1 MQKKL
6 ANILFS
12 TRLTGI
18 LFIVYFVSMIIGTFM
33 DAGQETSP
41 TPYSRYYIYNAWW
54 FEAIQMIFVINF
66 IGNIFR
72 YRLYK
77 KAKWATLTIHLSFIF
92 ILIGAGI
99 TRYIGFEGWMP
110 IREGETENTYLTRD
124 VFLTTFIDGDL
135 VVNGQQQRRV
145 EQERVDFS
153 ERLDNDVTVNSEYNG
168 TPVTIQVKEFIKD
181 AELDIIPGD
190 VGDSYLKLVEAGD
203 EGPHSHHIKDGDK
216 DGELI
221 HNIVF
226 TLNSP
231 QPGAVNITTEG
242 NSMFIES
249 PFEGDYMTMATKATG
264 KLIKDSIQPLK
275 LRSRYQMANMAIV
288 FPKPVMQGEFGVVK
302 KSQLLQSREDGVVV
316 DVTANGETKTVNLL
330 GGQYINGRFEQVN
343 VGGLDIAVKYGS
355 IVKELP
361 FSIKLNDF
369 VAERYP
375 GTENNFSAFSSEVT
389 GIKPEQTPYD
399 YKIFMNNVLDEEGY
413 RFFQSSFYPDEKGT
427 KLSVNHDK
435 WGTWVTYFGY
445 MLLYFGLMAIL
456 FAKGSRFGDL
466 KRMLVKVKA
475 KKAKLFTIL
484 LFGFGMFGFAQ
495 EHGPDDGHNH
505 QADTTQTAQH
515 FEGDGHDHSAQ
526 IRPQVKIE
534 RPSKTEIDSVIR
546 SNVTP
551 KIHADKFGELVIQDY
566 SGRMM
571 PMNTFASEVLR
582 KLSERDHYEEF
593 DANQVL
599 LSMQESPLFWYNVPI
614 IYLAKRKGDSIRKI
628 IGVDVNQ
635 KYVSITDFLTDDGRN
650 KIGPYLKAA
659 YAAETPNAYQNQL
672 RKTYD
677 RMSLLF
683 NTLDGRSIKIFPI
696 PDDEVNTWIS
706 SVEYKEDYRE
716 QIKDTLY
723 GKFIE
728 NSFGFYLG
736 ELYKAKKSGNYELA
750 DKLLAGFKSSQAEI
764 GSEVMLSDEKITT
777 EILYNRYDIFK
788 TLYWYYMFI
797 GLALF
802 ILLIVQIFKSKSKA
816 LNLII
821 KGLAITI
828 LVLFL
833 IHTAG
838 LIVRWYIS
846 GHAPWSNG
854 YESMIYIAWATMLFG
869 LLLSKESSSNT
880 PKGIKAFISSIVGGK
895 NKSYLTMAA
904 ASFVTAMLLIVAHMN
919 WADPAIGNLQPVLDS
934 YWLMIHVAVI
944 VASYGPFA
952 LGMILGLTVLLL
964 MIFTTEEN
972 KAKMLLNIRELTLI
986 NEMALTV
993 GLVMLTT
1000 GNFLGGMWAN
1010 ESWGRYWG
1018 WDPKETWAL
1027 ISIIVYAFVI
1037 HMRLMPGLRGRFGFN
1052 LASVIAFASILFT
1065 YFGVNFYLAGL
1076 HSYQSGQQILS
1087 LQYIAAT
1094 VVVLFVI
1101 ALLAYRKYAKYYK
1114 K

>member
-33 DAGQETSP
+33 DAGQDTSP
-41 TPYSRYYIYNAWW
+41 TPYSRYYIYNSWW
-54 FEAIQMIFVINF
+54 FEAIQMMFVINF
-66 IGNIFR
+66 VGNIFR

-77 KAKWATLTIHLSFIF
+77 KAKWATLTLHLSFIF
-92 ILIGAGI
+92 IFVGAGI

-110 IREGETENTYLTRD
+110 IGEGETENTYLTRD

-135 VVNGQQQRRV
+135 VVDGQQQRRV

-153 ERLDNDVTVNSEYNG
+153 ERLDNNITLNSDYNG
-168 TPVTIQVKEFIKD
+168 TPVTIQVKKFVKD

-190 VGDSYLKLVEAGD
+190 IGDSYLKLVEAGD
-203 EGPHSHHIKDGDK
+203 DGPHSHYIKEGDT

-231 QPGAVNITTEG
+231 TAGAINITTKD
-242 NSMFIES
+242 NLMFIES

-264 KLIKDSIQPLK
+264 KLVKDSIQPLK
-275 LRSRYQMANMAIV
+275 LRSRYQVANMAIV
-288 FPKPVMQGEFGVVK
+288 FPKPITQGEFGVVK
-302 KSQLLQSREDGVVV
+302 KSQMLQSREDGVIV

-330 GGQYINGRFEQVN
+330 GGQYVNGRFEQVK

-369 VAERYP
+369 VADRYP
-375 GTENNFSAFSSEVT
+375 GTEDNFSAFSSEVT
-389 GIKPEQTPYD
+389 VIKPNQTPYD

-413 RFFQSSFYPDEKGT
+413 RFFQSSFFPDEKGT
-427 KLSVNHDK
+427 KLSVNHDQ
-435 WGTWVTYFGY
+435 WGTYITYFGY

-456 FAKGSRFGDL
+456 FSKGSRFADL
-466 KRMLVKVKA
+466 KRLLEKVKA
-475 KKAKLFTIL
+475 KKAKLLTIL
-484 LFGFGMFGFAQ
+484 LFASTMIGFSQ

-505 QADTTQTAQH
+505 EGAMPQEQTQEHAEGDGHDHQTKTVQEH
-515 FEGDGHDHSAQ
+515 FEGDGHDHSAKE
-526 IRPQVKIE
+526 RPKVQIE
-534 RPSKTEIDSVIR
+534 RPSKAEIDSVIR
-546 SNVTP
+546 ANVTP
-551 KIHADKFGELVIQDY
+551 KSHSDKFGELVIQDY

-571 PMNTFASEVLR
+571 PMNTFASEILR
-582 KLSERDHYEEF
+582 KLSKRDHYEEF

-628 IGVDVNQ
+628 IGVDPDQ

-650 KIGPYLKAA
+650 KIGPYLKEA
-659 YAAETPNAYQNQL
+659 YAAEIPNGFQKEFKEA
-672 RKTYD
+672 YD

-683 NTLDGRSIKIFPI
+683 NTLDGRSIKIFPV
-696 PDDEVNTWIS
+696 PEDEVNTWIS
-706 SVEYKEDYRE
+706 PTEYKEDYRE
-716 QIKDTLY
+716 KIKDTLY

-728 NSFGFYLG
+728 NSFGFYIG
-736 ELYKAKKSGNYELA
+736 ELYNAKQSGDYKLA
-750 DKLLAGFKSSQAEI
+750 DKLLVGFKNSQAEV
-764 GSEVMLSDEKITT
+764 GSDVMLSEEKIKT
-777 EILYNRYDIFK
+777 EIFYNKYDIFK
-788 TLYWYYMFI
+788 KLYSYYMII
-797 GLALF
+797 GAVLF
-802 ILLIVQIFKSKSKA
+802 VLLIVQIFQSRSKVIS
-816 LNLII
+816 II
-821 KGLAITI
+821 VKGLAIAI
-828 LVLFL
+828 FLLFL
-833 IHTAG
+833 IHTGG
-838 LIVRWYIS
+838 LITRWYIS
-846 GHAPWSNG
+846 GHAPWSDA
-854 YESMIYIAWATMLFG
+854 YESMIYVAWSTMFFG
-869 LLLSKESSSNT
+869 L
-880 PKGIKAFISSIVGGK
+880 AFGR
-895 NKSYLTMAA
+895 KSMLTLAA
-904 ASFVTAMLLIVAHMN
+904 TAFVTAMLLMVAHWN
-919 WADPAIGNLQPVLDS
+919 WMDPAIGNLSPVLDS

-964 MIFTTEEN
+964 MIFTTEKN
-972 KAKMLLNIRELTLI
+972 KDKMLLNIKELTLI
-986 NEMALTV
+986 NEMSLTV
-993 GLVMLTT
+993 GLVMLTI

-1027 ISIIVYAFVI
+1027 ISIIIYAFVI

-1052 LASVIAFASILFT
+1052 LGSILAFASILFT

-1087 LQYIAAT
+1087 VQYIIGT
-1094 VVVLFVI
+1094 LVI
-1101 ALLAYRKYAKYYK
+1101 IAFIASIAYWKYKKFYRK
-1114 K
+1114 